1 MDNLTDSSFINLIRF
16 LEILG
21 FLKRIKRTGWVD
33 VGIYEP
39 ESVADH
45 IFRTTFLC
53 MIYADI
59 ISINPLKLII
69 MALIHD
75 LPEAVIGDL
84 MPSQKNKKTKEE
96 EQNAILKIFNLLP
109 DKARE
114 KYFLIWKEY
123 QEGITKEA
131 KAVRQI
137 DKIEMALQAKEYEKL
152 GLTNT
157 SLDRFIKSAKDNI
170 SWSELKKFLIFIEE
184 EKNEF

>member
-1 MDNLTDSSFINLIRF
+1 MDNLTDSSIINLIKF

-59 ISINPLKLII
+59 NSINPMKMIR

-75 LPEAVIGDL
+75 IPEAVIGDL
-84 MPSQKNKKTKEE
+84 MPSQKNKKTKQEE
-96 EQNAILKIFNLLP
+96 KNVILKIFELLP
-109 DKARE
+109 DKTRE
-114 KYFLIWKEY
+114 KYFRVWKEY
-123 QEGITKEA
+123 QDGLTREA

-137 DKIEMALQAKEYEKL
+137 DKIEMALQVKEYEKL
-152 GLTNT
+152 GLTK
-157 SLDRFIKSAKDNI
+157 SKLDRFIKSAKDNI
-170 SWSELKKFLIFIEE
+170 SCSEFKKFLLFIEE
-184 EKNEF
+184 EKN

>member
-1 MDNLTDSSFINLIRF
+1 MDKLTDISIISIIKF

-21 FLKRIKRTGWVD
+21 ILKRIKRTGWVD

-45 IFRTTFLC
+45 IFRTAFLC

-59 ISINPLKLII
+59 NSIDPMKLIR

-75 LPEAVIGDL
+75 IPEAITGDL
-84 MPSQKNKKTKEE
+84 LPSQKNKKTKEE
-96 EQNAILKIFNLLP
+96 EQNAILKIFELLP
-109 DKARE
+109 DKERK
-114 KYFLIWKEY
+114 KYFHNWKEY

-157 SLDRFIKSAKDNI
+157 RLDRFIKSAKDNI
-170 SWSELKKFLIFIEE
+170 SWSDFKQFILLIEE
-184 EKNEF
+184 EKN